1 MKTIQV
7 GNLDVKYGGP
17 ALSLSLIMRGLR
29 EQGVESTCLMEKVF
43 ETEELI
49 DNSLPVKYIHH
60 VAFPSLYSFFGCKKN
75 SYKLVNGFDLLHIQG
90 LWGAS
95 TYYAA
100 RYARKYHKPYIISPR
115 GTLYPQALA
124 LHKWKK
130 KIAMVTMMNYS
141 LTHAN
146 CIHATCVE
154 ERDYY
159 WDLGFKNPVAILPNA
174 FDTSK
179 VKDIETDKEV
189 FRVGYLGRLHP
200 RKHVERIIYAFAEMR
215 DQLKNAELIIIG
227 SDIPEYEE
235 FLKSEVSRLKL
246 NNVKFTG
253 FLSGKE
259 KDQTIRSLSVMVL
272 PSDFENFGNVVT
284 DALARS
290 VPVICSKGAPWQ
302 ILETNHCGWWVDN
315 DQNSINAAI
324 LKAKEKTQEE
334 LKEMGR
340 NGRKFVDDELSYL
353 ILGKKMKDL
362 YNWLC
367 KGAQVPE
374 FVYFR

>member
-1 MKTIQV
+1 MKIIHL

-17 ALSLSLIMRGLR
+17 ALSLSLIMRGIK
-29 EQGVESTCLMEKVF
+29 EQGVESTCLMERVF
-43 ETEELI
+43 ETEKVI
-49 DNSLPVKYIHH
+49 DNSLSVHYLEH
-60 VAFPSLYSFFGCKKN
+60 VALPSFHSFITKEENCYDVISK
-75 SYKLVNGFDLLHIQG
+75 FDLLHIQG
-90 LWGAS
+90 LWGTS

-100 RYARKYHKPYIISPR
+100 RYARKYLKPYIISPR

-130 KIAMVTMMNYS
+130 KLAMWTMMNYS
-141 LTHAN
+141 LTHAD
-146 CIHATCVE
+146 CIHATCAE

-159 WDLGFKNPVAILPNA
+159 WELGFKNPVAILPNA
-174 FDTSK
+174 FDTLK
-179 VKDIETDKEV
+179 VKDMETDKEK

-215 DQLKNAELIIIG
+215 EQLKDAELIIIG
-227 SDIPEYEE
+227 SDIPEYEN

-246 NNVKFTG
+246 DNVKFTG
-253 FLSGKE
+253 FLSGEE
-259 KDQTIRSLSVMVL
+259 KDQAIRSLSVMVL

-302 ILETNHCGWWVDN
+302 ILETNRCGWWIDN
-315 DQNSINAAI
+315 DQNSINATI
-324 LKAKEKTQEE
+324 LKAKAKTQEE
-334 LKEMGR
+334 LKDMGR

-353 ILGKKMKDL
+353 VLGKKIKDL
-362 YNWLC
+362 YSWVINGG
-367 KGAQVPE
+367 KTPE
-374 FVYFR
+374 FVYFK